1 MNKKKSDKKLSALE
15 ASEIIGITRQG
26 ILKAIRIRKTLPAEK
41 IGYQW
46 TVKLSDAIYYKKH
59 RKGKPGRPKN
69 KEIKLPG
76 F

>member
-1 MNKKKSDKKLSALE
+1 MPKKNKDPLTITQAAKF
-15 ASEIIGITRQG
+15 IGVTRDAV
-26 ILKAIRIRKTLPAEK
+26 IKAIKIRKTLPAR
-41 IGYQW
+41 
-46 TVKLSDAIYYKKH
+46 KLGHIWVVEYKDAGYYKKH